1 MEFGLAVETGFQTL
15 NEHQHPFRTPCAFY
29 FHHPAMS
36 TTTPTAP
43 FMLIFRESPEY
54 YAGMSADKR
63 RQILITW
70 NAWYDGLARQGK
82 ATGGNAL
89 DIATSRTVSGANGER
104 IIDGP
109 YAEAKEAIAGYF
121 TLNVSGMEE
130 ATEIARH
137 CPNLAY
143 GMTVE
148 VRLLATACHIAKSL
162 GMDSMR

>member
-1 MEFGLAVETGFQTL
+1 MET
-15 NEHQHPFRTPCAFY
+15 N
-29 FHHPAMS
+29 
-36 TTTPTAP
+36 TAP

-54 YAGMSADKR
+54 YAGMSVEKR
-63 RQILITW
+63 RQILNTW

-89 DIATSRTVSGANGER
+89 DIMSSRTVSGERGER
-104 IIDGP
+104 IVDGP

-121 TLNVSGMEE
+121 MLSVSGMEE
-130 ATEIARH
+130 ATEIARR

-148 VRLLATACHIAKSL
+148 VRPLAAACHIAKSL
-162 GMDSMR
+162 GLDSMPIPAQA

>member
-1 MEFGLAVETGFQTL
+1 MATTAV
-15 NEHQHPFRTPCAFY
+15 
-29 FHHPAMS
+29 
-36 TTTPTAP
+36 P

-54 YAGMSADKR
+54 YSGMSEDKR
-63 RQILITW
+63 RQILSTW

-89 DIATSRTVSGANGER
+89 DIATSRTVSGPHGER
-104 IIDGP
+104 LVDGP

-121 TLNVSGMEE
+121 MLSVSGMEE

-148 VRLLATACHIAKSL
+148 VRPLATACHIAKSL
-162 GMDSMR
+162 AMDSMREPIRS